1 MFSFSFDVSI
11 IFNTALSLRHSAMY
25 FVRVY
30 AASGLISW
38 SIELTAVAGR
48 QLAPA
53 CPLLHAHFADIPW
66 ERAPRAAEDARGAP
80 WGTYSNV
87 VV

>member
-1 MFSFSFDVSI
+1 
-11 IFNTALSLRHSAMY
+11 MY

-66 ERAPRAAEDARGAP
+66 ERAPRAAEDARGAL
-80 WGTYSNV
+80 GVHNSNV

>member
-1 MFSFSFDVSI
+1 MYLKYSTLLF
-11 IFNTALSLRHSAMY
+11 LSVILLCTSY
-25 FVRVY
+25 QVRVY
-30 AASGLISW
+30 AASRLISW